1 VKEQGWLFRLGFA
14 LAPIL
19 VALALTGLLVI
30 AVGSDPLQ
38 ALVEVLR
45 GGFRDVASF
54 AGVVNFWIPLTLAAA
69 GLIVTFTAGLWNI
82 GVDGQITMGAIF
94 ASAVALAWNLPP
106 PLLVL
111 AQLAAAMVGG
121 GFWGALCGFLKTRL
135 GVNEIFGGVALNQ
148 IASLATLYMISGP
161 WQPPEGGSVRGSP
174 PFPPNALFPV
184 ISNEFSVSLLMLVI
198 VGIALVTVGLALRG
212 TRWGLNLK
220 ATGQNARSALL
231 LGVPVNRSALSA
243 FIVCGML
250 AGIAGAFRTQF
261 AFTSPSIRPLVSG
274 GIGFLA
280 VLVAL
285 VVARRVT
292 WLPLVTF
299 AFSALLG
306 GSAQL
311 KAVLRLEVALVGV
324 LQGVLVLTVL
334 LFNGLRGRL
343 QESRGSGAGAATTP
357 NPAAPSSEAAHG

>member
-1 VKEQGWLFRLGFA
+1 VKQPAWLLRAGLSA
-14 LAPIL
+14 APIII
-19 VALALTGLLVI
+19 ALLLTGLLVI
-30 AVGSDPLQ
+30 AVGGNPLQ
-38 ALVEVLR
+38 ALTEVLR

-54 AGVVNFWIPLTLAAA
+54 AGVVNFWIPLTLAAT

-94 ASAVALAWNLPP
+94 ASAVALSWNLPG
-106 PLLVL
+106 PLLVV
-111 AQLAAAMVGG
+111 AQLIAAMIGG
-121 GFWGALCGFLKTRL
+121 AFWGAVCGFLKTRL

-174 PFPPNALFPV
+174 PFPPEALFPV
-184 ISNEFSVSLLMLVI
+184 ISDEFSVSLVMLII
-198 VGIALVTVGLALRG
+198 VVVSLVMIGLALRG
-212 TRWGLNLK
+212 TRWGLSLK
-220 ATGQNARSALL
+220 ATGQNPRSALL

-250 AGIAGAFRTQF
+250 AGMAGAFRTQF

-285 VVARRVT
+285 VVARRIS

-311 KAVLRLEVALVGV
+311 KAVLRLDVALVGV

-334 LFNGLRGRL
+334 LFNGLRTRL
-343 QESRGSGAGAATTP
+343 ESRTSDRSGTSATPTP
-357 NPAAPSSEAAHG
+357 SVSGSEAVHG

>member
-1 VKEQGWLFRLGFA
+1 MKQQGWLPRLGFV
-14 LAPIL
+14 LAPIAI
-19 VALALTGLLVI
+19 ALLLTGLLVL
-30 AVGSDPLQ
+30 AVGSNPLQ
-38 ALVEVLR
+38 ALTEVLR
-45 GGFRDVASF
+45 GGFRDLASF
-54 AGVVNFWIPLTLAAA
+54 AGVVNFWIPLTLAAT

-94 ASAVALAWNLPP
+94 ASAVALAWNLPG

-111 AQLAAAMVGG
+111 AQLVAAMIGG
-121 GFWGALCGFLKTRL
+121 GLWGALCGFLKTRL

-174 PFPPNALFPV
+174 PFPPDALFPV
-184 ISNEFSVSLLMLVI
+184 ISEEFSVSLLMLVI
-198 VGIALVTVGLALRG
+198 VVIALVMIGLALRG
-212 TRWGLNLK
+212 TRWGLSLK

-250 AGIAGAFRTQF
+250 AGLAGAFRTQF
-261 AFTSPSIRPLVSG
+261 AFTSPSIRPLISG

-285 VVARRVT
+285 VVARRVS
-292 WLPLVTF
+292 WLPLITF
-299 AFSALLG
+299 AFSILLG

-311 KAVLRLEVALVGV
+311 KAILRLEVALVGV
-324 LQGVLVLTVL
+324 LQGVLVLSVL
-334 LFNGLRGRL
+334 LFNGLRQRL
-343 QESRGSGAGAATTP
+343 ETRAARPPTP
-357 NPAAPSSEAAHG
+357 PPAPTASPSEAAHG

>member
-1 VKEQGWLFRLGFA
+1 MKQASWLSRLGLFI
-14 LAPIL
+14 APIL
-19 VALALTGLLVI
+19 IALLLTGLLVI
-30 AVGSDPLQ
+30 GVGSNPIQ
-38 ALVEVLR
+38 ALTEVLR

-54 AGVVNFWIPLTLAAA
+54 AGVVNFWIPLTLAAT

-94 ASAVALAWNLPP
+94 ASAIALTWQLPP

-111 AQLAAAMVGG
+111 AQIMAAMVGG
-121 GFWGALCGFLKTRL
+121 GLWGALCGFLKTRL

-184 ISNEFSVSLLMLVI
+184 ISDDFGVSLLMLII
-198 VGIALVTVGLALRG
+198 VVIALVMIGLALRG

-220 ATGQNARSALL
+220 ATGQNPRSALL

-261 AFTSPSIRPLVSG
+261 AFTSPSIRPLISG

-285 VVARRVT
+285 VVARRIS

-324 LQGVLVLTVL
+324 LQGVLVLSVL
-334 LFNGLRGRL
+334 LFNGLRARW
-343 QESRGSGAGAATTP
+343 QSRAES
-357 NPAAPSSEAAHG
+357 AAPAPNASPSEAAHG